1 MTYLGVSDLKQ
12 SKKMWEIL
20 GREKEVILTRDGKPG
35 ALILEISPEGVEA
48 TVAAVRRALFSEAA
62 SGARHRATLFP
73 PKSGEIENEIG
84 RGRHG
89 AK

>member
-20 GREKEVILTRDGKPG
+20 AREKEVILTKDGKPG

-62 SGARHRATLFP
+62 SAARDRASLLP
-73 PKSGEIENEIG
+73 PRSGEIEAEIK
-84 RGRHG
+84 RSRNR
-89 AK
+89 